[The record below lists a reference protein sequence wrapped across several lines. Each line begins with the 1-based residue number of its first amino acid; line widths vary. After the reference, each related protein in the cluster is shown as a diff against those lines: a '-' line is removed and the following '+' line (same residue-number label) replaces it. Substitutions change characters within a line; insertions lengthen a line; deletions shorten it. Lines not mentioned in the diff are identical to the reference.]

1 MLRVVQICVRP
12 ANHFAPF
19 LYPRTSKTQGFGMVD
34 LEELRTRLR
43 NMTDSELEGYGFVAK
58 IMCSFTVNAN
68 IPPRECFVVQLRE
81 SQAEWVRRKGV
92 NSESF

>member
-1 MLRVVQICVRP
+1 ML
-12 ANHFAPF
+12 
-19 LYPRTSKTQGFGMVD
+19 D

-43 NMTDSELEGYGFVAK
+43 KMSDDELEGYGIVAK

-68 IPPRECFVVQLRE
+68 IPPRECFAVQLRE

-92 NSESF
+92 SPESF